1 MPEPIST
8 KLGVEIRLCSSV
20 HPWNF
25 RRPSSKYMA
34 KLCLRKFVKFPKK
47 VQKNGNPKKSA
58 LLATRGVHGC
68 LPVWNT
74 HPVCAHFFRADI
86 TDSPLFSPGSPLW
99 LEGFQP
105 TVYVCTLKNI
115 NIVCFF
121 RCCNPESFGCLPCK
135 FVCSPVL
142 FSCFPHMQSGKFGVF
157 SGHIC
162 GLSGL
167 TLCFFW
173 FLCLFCWKNFISI
186 KRDGHVA
193 LSHWQKFFKMKC
205 KKLNHLLTLDPWPIY

>member
-1 MPEPIST
+1 M
-8 KLGVEIRLCSSV
+8 V
-20 HPWNF
+20 
-25 RRPSSKYMA
+25 

-47 VQKNGNPKKSA
+47 VQKNGNPKG
-58 LLATRGVHGC
+58 LLASLHGVFMGSTC
-68 LPVWNT
+68 LKSSPCVRPN
-74 HPVCAHFFRADI
+74 FRADLI
-86 TDSPLFSPGSPLW
+86 DSPFLSSGSPLW

-193 LSHWQKFFKMKC
+193 LSHWQKVFKMKC
-205 KKLNHLLTLDPWPIY
+205 KKLNHPLAPNPWPIYEFFPDFCL